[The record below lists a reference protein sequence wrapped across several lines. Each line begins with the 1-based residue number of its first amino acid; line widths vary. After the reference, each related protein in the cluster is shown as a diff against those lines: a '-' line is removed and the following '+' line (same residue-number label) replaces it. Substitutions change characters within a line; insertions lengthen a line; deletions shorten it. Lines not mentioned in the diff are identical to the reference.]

1 MSVIRIFAN
10 LFIDGSYGS
19 IGLVCVYSLLLL
31 YALTEAE
38 MNIIEGKNHEHR
50 RNYYQHVKAMPM
62 AKAIEVLHF
71 VEFLETKPDTIA
83 NNDTGNDLLEF
94 MQNLPVSKRT
104 DAEIN
109 IDFQH

>member
-1 MSVIRIFAN
+1 
-10 LFIDGSYGS
+10 
-19 IGLVCVYSLLLL
+19 
-31 YALTEAE
+31 
-38 MNIIEGKNHEHR
+38 MNIAETI
-50 RNYYQHVKAMPM
+50 YQHVKAMPM
-62 AKAIEVLHF
+62 AKATEVLHF

-109 IDFQH
+109 IDFQALRDEWDDS